1 MANEVTKETI
11 KTLSQANGLPLPDER
26 LERVLHQYQNFMRL
40 IERLDAYELKMDE
53 EPQTI
58 FTLVPEAA
66 PNRKAAFSGQAR
78 QKKGESNAHR

>member
-11 KTLSQANGLPLPDER
+11 KTLAQANGLAMPDDR

-40 IERLDAYELKMDE
+40 IERLDAYELKMEE

-58 FTLVPEAA
+58 FTLVPDAV
-66 PNRKAAFSGQAR
+66 PKRKAATAGHKR
-78 QKKGESNAHR
+78 GEANAHR

>member
-11 KTLSQANGLPLPDER
+11 KTLAQANGLPMPDER

-40 IERLDAYELKMDE
+40 IARLDAYEMKMDE

-58 FTLVPEAA
+58 FTLVPDAA
-66 PNRKAAFSGQAR
+66 PSRKAASAG
-78 QKKGESNAHR
+78 QKKGDSNAHR

>member
-11 KTLSQANGLPLPDER
+11 KTLAQANGLPMPDER

-40 IERLDAYELKMDE
+40 IERLDAYELKMED

-58 FTLVPEAA
+58 FTLVPDAA
-66 PNRKAAFSGQAR
+66 PRKTSAGQAR
-78 QKKGESNAHR
+78 QRKGYANAHR